1 MEPWTYLKMV
11 CIDHLILSSQLSS
24 NILSKFAR
32 HSSQNDFHIF
42 AQSRLL
48 FIRVQRIQ
56 IFQKTVP
63 VVEPLLESK
72 SKSDEASPLIAQPDV
87 K

>member
-1 MEPWTYLKMV
+1 MV
-11 CIDHLILSSQLSS
+11 CIDHSILSSQLFS

-32 HSSQNDFHIF
+32 HSSQNDFYIF
-42 AQSRLL
+42 PKSHLL
-48 FIRVQRIQ
+48 FIRVQRMDQ
-56 IFQKTVP
+56 MSFEKTVL
-63 VVEPLLESK
+63 VAVPLLESK